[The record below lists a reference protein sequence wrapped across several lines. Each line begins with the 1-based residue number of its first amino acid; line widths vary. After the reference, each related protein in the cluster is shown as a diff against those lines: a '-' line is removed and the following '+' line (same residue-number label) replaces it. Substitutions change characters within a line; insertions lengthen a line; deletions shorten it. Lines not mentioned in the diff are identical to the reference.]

1 MGVLFISA
9 DEVEKYREKNGVI
22 FVDVREKEE
31 YEAGHIEGAMNIP
44 FEELENESKR
54 LQPYSFIILYC
65 HRGNQSLQ
73 GVRLLSD
80 MGYRVASLGGGYEGY
95 ERITKTVSSG

>member
-9 DEVEKYREKNGVI
+9 DEVERYRGKKGVI

-31 YEAGHIEGAMNIP
+31 YEAGHIEDAIHIP
-44 FEELENESKR
+44 FEELEQEAKR
-54 LQPYSFIILYC
+54 LQPYQLIILYC

-80 MGYRVASLGGGYEGY
+80 MGYRGASLGGGYEGY
-95 ERITKTVSSG
+95 ERLIKSAPPG